1 MKLTQKI
8 TWHRGTK
15 RRRAMAAWT
24 WLRLTLRKIRAA
36 ERALPS
42 ISKVN
47 LARRRNHISFSTIS
61 GHSMKRTEIRLLQL
75 PQRRL
80 SKKKAQLSLT
90 LMKLALCPLPS
101 LLQRRNLGINQ
112 INHLCIT
119 MQQISKRVLHKEMK
133 INSLDQISWTKDP
146 VPGIE

>member
-1 MKLTQKI
+1 L
-8 TWHRGTK
+8 
-15 RRRAMAAWT
+15 
-24 WLRLTLRKIRAA
+24 LRLTLRKIRAA
-36 ERALPS
+36 ERALLS
-42 ISKVN
+42 ISQAN

-119 MQQISKRVLHKEMK
+119 MQQISKRVLHKAMK
-133 INSLDQISWTKDP
+133 INSLDQIS
-146 VPGIE
+146 